1 MVPAARGAVLLPG
14 AAMGSGIQ
22 ALFGIPFRESRGIEI
37 PFLKPRFGFCEFPH
51 LRAGRMPVQ
60 IWIAKK

>member
-1 MVPAARGAVLLPG
+1 MVPAARGVPLLPG
-14 AAMGSGIQ
+14 AAMGSGMR
-22 ALFGIPFRESRGIEI
+22 ALFRIPFRESHGIET
-37 PFLKPRFGFCEFPH
+37 PFLKSRSGFCEIPH